1 MPNRPPKARTGIRYQ
16 ICWPWVRWPLKTAA
30 RKSICFGVYG
40 HGFPAGSPAGPHGES
55 FLMHKSTTPELH
67 APDPAPTSIEDH
79 VVALVIA
86 DRLGHSESSIRGF
99 DHEPHLRYIPA
110 MLAAFS
116 ATQHRALFCLFRSLG
131 AALRAFHPLR
141 VTSSRPRSRWSHC
154 VGHPIP
160 GTKKG
165 AWPSK
170 ALRHCFCPCFQNIKP
185 EEVNG
190 TSLATSVLHPNES
203 LTGKPLRI

>member
-116 ATQHRALFCLFRSLG
+116 ATQHRALFCLSRCGLASLPP
-131 AALRAFHPLR
+131 ASRHLVPPEIPMVPLCR
-141 VTSSRPRSRWSHC
+141 PPDSGHKKRRMAVEGPAPLFLPLFPEYQTGGGEWDISSNVR
-154 VGHPIP
+154 
-160 GTKKG
+160 T
-165 AWPSK
+165 PS
-170 ALRHCFCPCFQNIKP
+170 
-185 EEVNG
+185 E
-190 TSLATSVLHPNES
+190 
-203 LTGKPLRI
+203 